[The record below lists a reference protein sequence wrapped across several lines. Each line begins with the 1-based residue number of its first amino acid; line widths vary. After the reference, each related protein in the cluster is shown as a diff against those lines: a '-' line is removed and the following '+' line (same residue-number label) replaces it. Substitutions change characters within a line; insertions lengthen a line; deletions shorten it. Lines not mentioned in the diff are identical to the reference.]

1 MPSAGISSLR
11 LAKPVQMHQSASLTH
26 QCIYLKKKVRE
37 SPMERTSRQ
46 QNHDMRSPSCS
57 GCRSGCVVVEIG
69 GAAAGFAAA
78 SAVGGDTAAA
88 PEAHTAT
95 MSIAAFSWSAKK
107 KGGFLSGPSSI
118 GATPPG
124 TSGRRAE
131 PLRRRKRPGSTRPGG
146 PGPRV

>member
-11 LAKPVQMHQSASLTH
+11 LAKPVQMHQFASLTH
-26 QCIYLKKKVRE
+26 QCIYSKKKTA
-37 SPMERTSRQ
+37 SLMERTSRQ
-46 QNHDMRSPSCS
+46 INHDMRSPS
-57 GCRSGCVVVEIG
+57 RSGTRSGRVVVEIG
-69 GAAAGFAAA
+69 GAADHFAAAA
-78 SAVGGDTAAA
+78 SAGDCDTAAA
-88 PEAHTAT
+88 PEAHTVT
-95 MSIAAFSWSAKK
+95 TSIAAFSWSAKK